1 MKNIPRIFIN
11 EKIEPG
17 LAIAVGKEVTHYLQ
31 RVMRTNNCLVF
42 NNGLEFNAA
51 LSDDGKSLV
60 IGCVTDHLDPSNDI
74 TFCFAP
80 IKKTDDMI
88 NMVTQMGV
96 AKLQPVITDRVVAHH
111 VNWKRI
117 EKILIEAA
125 EQSNRNS
132 VPKLLPPIKF
142 ADLDKNG
149 LVFADERAAY
159 NSCHISHVSCH
170 IKTAKAV
177 LVGPEGGFSDKEFD
191 ALDKSGAI
199 GISLGKT
206 ILRAEV
212 AAVALLAK
220 VI

>member
-1 MKNIPRIFIN
+1 MI
-11 EKIEPG
+11 
-17 LAIAVGKEVTHYLQ
+17 V
-31 RVMRTNNCLVF
+31 
-42 NNGLEFNAA
+42 
-51 LSDDGKSLV
+51 
-60 IGCVTDHLDPSNDI
+60 CVTDHLDSSNDI

-117 EKILIEAA
+117 EKILIEAS

-132 VPKLLPPIKF
+132 VPELLPPIKF

-149 LVFADERAAY
+149 LVLADERAAY
-159 NSCHISHVSCH
+159 GGECY
-170 IKTAKAV
+170 
-177 LVGPEGGFSDKEFD
+177 VGDLPDTCTVFVGLEGGFSDNEFD

-212 AAVALLAK
+212 AAVAILAK
-220 VI
+220 LI